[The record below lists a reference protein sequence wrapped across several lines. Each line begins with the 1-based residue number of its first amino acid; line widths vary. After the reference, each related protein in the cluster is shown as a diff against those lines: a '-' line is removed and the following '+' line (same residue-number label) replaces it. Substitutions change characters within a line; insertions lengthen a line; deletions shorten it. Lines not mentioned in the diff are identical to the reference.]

1 MKESHMPLIKN
12 GGLVGEIGPEKGSD
26 SPNSTQSGNFKESVL
41 DPNGEG
47 KGEISSNSARL
58 LEKESRK
65 KFGGRRISDRI
76 KPLLARIVSV
86 VSSENINE
94 AFFYLTDELKELFD
108 CQSLTI
114 YSANRSQTQLFS
126 RNLVSDEI
134 EEKRVDI
141 SDSNIQ
147 GYAFKRGVSLNINNA
162 YDKTDLARYPG
173 LSHDPKWDSRLKIKT
188 LASMVIPITHN
199 QKKMGLLEVT
209 NNLVAK
215 SFSQQ
220 YFKLAQELAK
230 QLGNALEKLEQ
241 EEHKDLL
248 QKIGMILQQG
258 TGLQEVHTKLIP
270 LLKGL
275 FGGDE
280 THIYAVDPN
289 QNEVYTK
296 LNLENEVRNL
306 RFTISPNNIVGWVA
320 LEKRMANIADF
331 SDKESLAQYH
341 PDLRFDDT
349 WTFKGQQEDK
359 LSMMLCPMIFEDR
372 LFGVVQ
378 IINRQTLGRFDKAT
392 EKNIISLAQML
403 AIAFQKESHFQ
414 NTKPHKFSFLVQN
427 GLVGAEELEKAIAQ
441 SRKQKQEIE
450 TIIIDELEVR
460 KKDVGKSLE
469 KFYGMPYVPYK
480 DNIMLPKRYF
490 RGLNKNHLIKNHWVP
505 IHNDDQ
511 VVVILLN
518 DPSDME
524 KIRSIKSTFPKKE
537 IQFRVSLKTDIQ
549 SFLMATPE
557 EGDEYEDS
565 DDDHEKEN
573 LSSLIATMKNE
584 EDGIGLLENEED
596 DSESAISEK
605 DSSIVRLVNKII
617 TDAYDNKVSDIH
629 IEPGSGKDDMVVRYR
644 NEGECEVIEKIPNMY
659 KQAFISRIKIMAQMD
674 IAERRLPQD
683 GKIKMRYGKKTVEL
697 RVATCPTVGR
707 NEDVVLR
714 ILADNKPKTIDQL
727 RLTPRNEQI
736 LKVALSKPYGL
747 ILAVGPT
754 GSGKTTTLHSGL
766 GFINTPKK
774 KIITAEDPVEIT
786 QPGLRQVQIQPKIGL
801 DFAKSL
807 RSFLR
812 CDPDVIMVG
821 EMRDTETCSIALEA
835 SLTGHLV
842 FSTLHTNSAPET
854 VTRLLD
860 MGMNAFNF
868 ADSLLLIV
876 AQRLVKTLCENCKEE
891 YHPRMDEYEFLIQEY
906 GLDEFSGSGISYSK
920 GLKLF
925 KPKGC
930 SKCHDSGYSGRVGL
944 HELLPATPAIKK
956 LIMKNAMMEEIRS
969 QAVSEGMTTIKQDG
983 ILKIFKGIHFGH
995 QTLGA
1000 AILRTKK
1007 RRSGSLWGRH
1017 LIGEIV

>member
-173 LSHDPKWDSRLKIKT
+173 LSHDPEWDSRLKIKT

-320 LEKRMANIADF
+320 LEKRMANIN
-331 SDKESLAQYH
+331 Y
-341 PDLRFDDT
+341 
-349 WTFKGQQEDK
+349 
-359 LSMMLCPMIFEDR
+359 
-372 LFGVVQ
+372 
-378 IINRQTLGRFDKAT
+378 
-392 EKNIISLAQML
+392 
-403 AIAFQKESHFQ
+403 
-414 NTKPHKFSFLVQN
+414 
-427 GLVGAEELEKAIAQ
+427 
-441 SRKQKQEIE
+441 
-450 TIIIDELEVR
+450 
-460 KKDVGKSLE
+460 
-469 KFYGMPYVPYK
+469 
-480 DNIMLPKRYF
+480 
-490 RGLNKNHLIKNHWVP
+490 
-505 IHNDDQ
+505 
-511 VVVILLN
+511 
-518 DPSDME
+518 
-524 KIRSIKSTFPKKE
+524 
-537 IQFRVSLKTDIQ
+537 
-549 SFLMATPE
+549 
-557 EGDEYEDS
+557 
-565 DDDHEKEN
+565 
-573 LSSLIATMKNE
+573 
-584 EDGIGLLENEED
+584 
-596 DSESAISEK
+596 SA
-605 DSSIVRLVNKII
+605 
-617 TDAYDNKVSDIH
+617 
-629 IEPGSGKDDMVVRYR
+629 
-644 NEGECEVIEKIPNMY
+644 
-659 KQAFISRIKIMAQMD
+659 
-674 IAERRLPQD
+674 
-683 GKIKMRYGKKTVEL
+683 
-697 RVATCPTVGR
+697 
-707 NEDVVLR
+707 
-714 ILADNKPKTIDQL
+714 
-727 RLTPRNEQI
+727 
-736 LKVALSKPYGL
+736 
-747 ILAVGPT
+747 
-754 GSGKTTTLHSGL
+754 
-766 GFINTPKK
+766 
-774 KIITAEDPVEIT
+774 
-786 QPGLRQVQIQPKIGL
+786 
-801 DFAKSL
+801 
-807 RSFLR
+807 
-812 CDPDVIMVG
+812 
-821 EMRDTETCSIALEA
+821 
-835 SLTGHLV
+835 
-842 FSTLHTNSAPET
+842 
-854 VTRLLD
+854 
-860 MGMNAFNF
+860 
-868 ADSLLLIV
+868 
-876 AQRLVKTLCENCKEE
+876 
-891 YHPRMDEYEFLIQEY
+891 
-906 GLDEFSGSGISYSK
+906 
-920 GLKLF
+920 
-925 KPKGC
+925 
-930 SKCHDSGYSGRVGL
+930 
-944 HELLPATPAIKK
+944 
-956 LIMKNAMMEEIRS
+956 
-969 QAVSEGMTTIKQDG
+969 
-983 ILKIFKGIHFGH
+983 
-995 QTLGA
+995 
-1000 AILRTKK
+1000 
-1007 RRSGSLWGRH
+1007 
-1017 LIGEIV
+1017 